1 MNPKRAS
8 CDNCLRPLSLC
19 YCHLI
24 SELKNAWPIYL
35 IQHKREQKHPLG
47 TARIVQLA
55 LNKLHTLPV
64 EDKAVFSFQEENS
77 LAWEKA
83 VLIYPDNHSKDISEL
98 CGQAPRPLVF
108 IDATWKKSTSILF
121 SSPDL
126 QDLPRYSFKTDSP
139 PRYLIRKAAKS
150 NYYSTLEAICL
161 VLGRLEKSPKK
172 YEKLLAVMDW
182 MVAQQSNYIKNNN
195 AQQ

>member
-1 MNPKRAS
+1 MNSKRIA

-47 TARIVQLA
+47 TARIAQLA

-64 EDKAVFSFQEENS
+64 EDKAVFSLQEANALS
-77 LAWEKA
+77 WDNA
-83 VLIYPDNHSKDISEL
+83 VLIYPDKQSKDITEL
-98 CGQAPRPLVF
+98 CDQAPRPLVF
-108 IDATWKKSTSILF
+108 IDATWKKSTSILL

-126 QDLPRYSFKTDSP
+126 QDLPRYSFKTDSA

-161 VLGRLEKSPKK
+161 VLANLEKSSKK
-172 YEKLLAVMDW
+172 YEKLLTVMDW
-182 MVAQQSNYIKNNN
+182 MVAQQINYIKSNN